1 MRAARSAAAWIPM
14 VIGVLALARPPVWA
28 ATPDSPLVAAVKAG
42 DHQAIGALLKTR
54 GIDVNAAQVDG
65 TTALHWAAH
74 GGDVDTVNRLL
85 AAGAGVQAVN
95 RYGITPL
102 WLAAEDGHGRVVEA
116 LLRAGADPDTRRGD
130 SGETVLMSAAR
141 TGQADV
147 LQRLIAFGA
156 DVNVRD
162 KIRNQ
167 SALIWAAGEGHAA
180 AVRVLAEAGADLEAR
195 SSSEM
200 TPLMFGIRS
209 GDVATAREL
218 LDQGADLKA
227 TGSDGTTPLALAI
240 LNANWEMAAFLANRG
255 ADPNGNDPVH
265 GRPLHVLAFVRRA
278 ENRGLAGVL
287 PRRPSGHI
295 SAIALA
301 EVLVAHG
308 ARVNDRIDWKS
319 ASHTPPHL
327 SMPFFFTISYV
338 GATPFFIAAKNCD
351 LEFMKFLLA
360 NGADPEIPT
369 SQKVTPLLAAAG
381 VGHSVGESPETEADA
396 LAAVAFL
403 RDLGGD
409 LSAVSDFGGPST
421 AAPGPPTTSGGQ
433 AGGGRR
439 GNPLDGASALHGAV
453 SREAP
458 ELVKWLIAQGAP
470 LDRKNKSGQTAL
482 DSLYVIGLSTTRS
495 TRDEMVE
502 SLRGAMVAKG
512 LPVPAALP
520 ADTAKP

>member
-1 MRAARSAAAWIPM
+1 
-14 VIGVLALARPPVWA
+14 
-28 ATPDSPLVAAVKAG
+28 
-42 DHQAIGALLKTR
+42 
-54 GIDVNAAQVDG
+54 
-65 TTALHWAAH
+65 
-74 GGDVDTVNRLL
+74 
-85 AAGAGVQAVN
+85 
-95 RYGITPL
+95 
-102 WLAAEDGHGRVVEA
+102 
-116 LLRAGADPDTRRGD
+116 
-130 SGETVLMSAAR
+130 
-141 TGQADV
+141 
-147 LQRLIAFGA
+147 
-156 DVNVRD
+156 
-162 KIRNQ
+162 
-167 SALIWAAGEGHAA
+167 
-180 AVRVLAEAGADLEAR
+180 
-195 SSSEM
+195 
-200 TPLMFGIRS
+200 MFGIRS

-240 LNANWEMAAFLANRG
+240 LNANWEMAAFLVNRG

-287 PRRPSGHI
+287 PRRPSGNI
-295 SAIALA
+295 SAIELGD
-301 EVLVAHG
+301 VLVAHG

-360 NGADPEIPT
+360 NGADPEMPT
-369 SQKVTPLLAAAG
+369 AQKITPLLAAAG

-409 LSAVSDFGGPST
+409 LNAVSDFGPPPP
-421 AAPGPPTTSGGQ
+421 AAGGRGGGQGGGGGQGSGGQ
-433 AGGGRR
+433 ANRR

-453 SREAP
+453 AREAP
-458 ELVKWLIAQGAP
+458 ELVKWLVAQGAP
-470 LDRKNKSGQTAL
+470 LDKKNKSGQTAL
-482 DSLYVIGLSTTRS
+482 DSLYVIGLSTTRV

-502 SLRGAMVAKG
+502 ILRAAMLAKG

-520 ADTAKP
+520 ADTAKQ

>member
-1 MRAARSAAAWIPM
+1 
-14 VIGVLALARPPVWA
+14 
-28 ATPDSPLVAAVKAG
+28 
-42 DHQAIGALLKTR
+42 
-54 GIDVNAAQVDG
+54 
-65 TTALHWAAH
+65 
-74 GGDVDTVNRLL
+74 
-85 AAGAGVQAVN
+85 
-95 RYGITPL
+95 
-102 WLAAEDGHGRVVEA
+102 
-116 LLRAGADPDTRRGD
+116 
-130 SGETVLMSAAR
+130 
-141 TGQADV
+141 
-147 LQRLIAFGA
+147 
-156 DVNVRD
+156 
-162 KIRNQ
+162 
-167 SALIWAAGEGHAA
+167 
-180 AVRVLAEAGADLEAR
+180 VLAEAGADLEAR

-218 LDQGADLKA
+218 LDQGADLQA

-240 LNANWEMAAFLANRG
+240 LNANWEMAAFLVNRG

-287 PRRPSGHI
+287 PRRPSGNI
-295 SAIALA
+295 SAIELGD
-301 EVLVAHG
+301 VLVAHG

-360 NGADPEIPT
+360 NGADPEMPT
-369 SQKVTPLLAAAG
+369 AQKITPLLAAAG

-409 LSAVSDFGGPST
+409 LSAVSDFGPPPS
-421 AAPGPPTTSGGQ
+421 AAGGRGGGQGGGGGQGSGGQ
-433 AGGGRR
+433 ANRR
-439 GNPLDGASALHGAV
+439 GNPLDGAGALHGAV
-453 SREAP
+453 AREAP
-458 ELVKWLIAQGAP
+458 ELVKWLVAQGAP
-470 LDRKNKSGQTAL
+470 LDKKNKSGQTAL
-482 DSLYVIGLSTTRS
+482 DSLYVMEI
-495 TRDEMVE
+495 
-502 SLRGAMVAKG
+502 LRAAMLAKG

-520 ADTAKP
+520 ADTAKQ